1 MRTGI
6 YAAIVAGLVF
16 APARGARI
24 PISEVRSFEVGW
36 GIPGERGPREARLT
50 VHGRLMGI
58 EDGRLVEMVRDS
70 PGMIVPAD
78 FDEECSTFVAGWYSS
93 GNMATPMG
101 EPLGCFLL
109 ATALVAIQ
117 VRRAAVERAPG

>member
-6 YAAIVAGLVF
+6 YAAIAACLISP
-16 APARGARI
+16 PACGARI
-24 PISEVRSFEVGW
+24 PISEIRSFEVGW
-36 GIPGERGPREARLT
+36 GVPAERGPREARVT
-50 VHGRLMGI
+50 VHGRLVGI
-58 EDGRLVEMVRDS
+58 EDGRLVEMVLDS

-78 FDEECSTFVAGWYSS
+78 FDEECSAFVAGWYSS

-101 EPLGCFLL
+101 EPLGCLL
-109 ATALVAIQ
+109 AATALVAIQ